1 MKSIISRFYSNYGF
15 SFIYVI
21 LVYTTSAH
29 SVPSCGLYGAP
40 PCQFVPA
47 PPGQTPSCA
56 RPGRTYCEHVDNYP
70 TYLIKHL
77 VHKWGYEAKNLLVD
91 ESWDEFSALTWHET
105 PVFYDPAFIFSPQR
119 PYNGGGNGGLGS
131 GDGFNGYKYGTPG
144 NGGGNAGGVAVGP
157 TSSSDNTFI
166 ITKSQ
171 TTETPTFLFYTSAG
185 QHLNKNQVSNYNLG
199 GNGGAP
205 GSGHKVSSDSPSYWL
220 KRISRNIDGVVG
232 VEVGGNFT
240 AALTSFDTDSA
251 SATASRA
258 KRSISSSSQSSSFS
272 SKLSRDVSL
281 NMDLLDIIGANK
293 GPKTR
298 TKRQSPG
305 RETLCKTTSQFITP
319 QAALNNKGNWMF
331 VVNEPSTARQMV
343 KAELCASNTCSNL
356 CQLPNGYNSR
366 CEQKYVQK
374 RLIALQANG
383 QNLYTDS
390 FWFPSC
396 CVCTIAAN

>member
-15 SFIYVI
+15 SLIYVI
-21 LVYTTSAH
+21 LVYITLAH

-70 TYLIKHL
+70 AYLIKHL

-91 ESWDEFSALTWHET
+91 ESWDEFAALTWHES
-105 PVFYDPAFIFSPQR
+105 PVFYDPAFIFNR
-119 PYNGGGNGGLGS
+119 PYKSGGN
-131 GDGFNGYKYGTPG
+131 DFHGYKYGTPSANG
-144 NGGGNAGGVAVGP
+144 NGGVGAGA
-157 TSSSDNTFI
+157 TSSSENTFI

-171 TTETPTFLFYTSAG
+171 TTETPTFLFYTSNG
-185 QHLNKNQVSNYNLG
+185 QRLNKNQVNSYSG
-199 GNGGAP
+199 GGAS
-205 GSGHKVSSDSPSYWL
+205 SGHKTSSNSPAFWL

-240 AALTSFDTDSA
+240 AALKSYDPDADPVTV
-251 SATASRA
+251 SRA
-258 KRSISSSSQSSSFS
+258 KRSIPSSSQSTSSS

-281 NMDLLDIIGANK
+281 NMDLLDIVGADK
-293 GPKTR
+293 GAKTR

-305 RETLCKTTSQFITP
+305 RETLCKTSSQFITP

-366 CEQKYVQK
+366 CEQKFVQK